1 MVCHSYSWHSG
12 QVLQEYHQLLL
23 ASAATSVDA
32 SASEGCQFAMQ
43 LQQQGVAEVDSEGT
57 ISDPAY
63 LMDIMELREQIDST
77 ADEAELKQLLAEN
90 QAKQRDAVQVP
101 QIGMLC
107 WAWPVALQ
115 PADWLLTFCRH
126 SLGPSSL

>member
-1 MVCHSYSWHSG
+1 
-12 QVLQEYHQLLL
+12 
-23 ASAATSVDA
+23 
-32 SASEGCQFAMQ
+32 MQ
-43 LQQQGVAEVDSEGT
+43 LQQHGVDEVDSEGT

-101 QIGMLC
+101 PFCMLS
-107 WAWPVALQ
+107 AAALQ
-115 PADWLLTFCRH
+115 PTDWLLTICRH
-126 SLGPSSL
+126 CLGHLSP